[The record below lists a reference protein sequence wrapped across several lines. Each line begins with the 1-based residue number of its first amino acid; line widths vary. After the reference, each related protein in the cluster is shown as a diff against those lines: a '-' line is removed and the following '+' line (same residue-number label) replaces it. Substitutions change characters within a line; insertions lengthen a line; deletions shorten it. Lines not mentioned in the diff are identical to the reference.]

1 MSGRSD
7 VETLWEMITA
17 NADVFGVDE
26 YGLEV
31 GNEGSLV
38 VYDSPGP
45 FNALRTRA
53 PRTLV
58 LRGSG
63 DRPYRTLG
71 NDGRASR

>member
-1 MSGRSD
+1 
-7 VETLWEMITA
+7 MITHA

-58 LRGSG
+58 LREG
-63 DRPYRTLG
+63 REIARTEPSETTVV
-71 NDGRASR
+71 RADSERSVDFHR